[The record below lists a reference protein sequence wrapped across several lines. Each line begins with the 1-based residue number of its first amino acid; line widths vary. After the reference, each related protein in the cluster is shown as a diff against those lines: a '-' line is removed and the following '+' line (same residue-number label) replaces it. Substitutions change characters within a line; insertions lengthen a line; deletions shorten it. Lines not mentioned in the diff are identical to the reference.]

1 MTSPLNI
8 ENTYTIHARHFWS
21 KPEFAQIVYITV
33 LTQCLQENG
42 FELGMKEGAS
52 WKQ

>member
-21 KPEFAQIVYITV
+21 KPEFAQIVYI
-33 LTQCLQENG
+33 QENG